1 MAISERIQE
10 NPLYLLFEFQVSD
23 YVVFGLLQREI
34 YLKVIIENWHF
45 LPIFWAHESS
55 FFPPLEISSLVFFL
69 SARSCMFPFRYLLI
83 CLFVFFLPLSDE
95 VILAIRKHLKWDLY
109 RLIGLGYFLKWI
121 FVFCSL
127 LNTLFHKA
135 YRERNSNI
143 VIISF
148 WNKFDESV
156 IWEGC
161 YGP

>member
-34 YLKVIIENWHF
+34 YSKVIIENWHF

-55 FFPPLEISSLVFFL
+55 FFSPLEISSLVFSSL
-69 SARSCMFPFRYLLI
+69 HARACFPSVIYWFVYL
-83 CLFVFFLPLSDE
+83 FFLPLSDE

-109 RLIGLGYFLKWI
+109 GLIGLGYFLKWI

-127 LNTLFHKA
+127 VNTLFHKA
-135 YRERNSNI
+135 YHERNSNI

-156 IWEGC
+156 IWQGC

>member
-55 FFPPLEISSLVFFL
+55 FFSPLEISSSVFFL
-69 SARSCMFPFRYLLI
+69 SARLVQIIYWFVYLFFSSSFWWGDVSNQKALKMGFVWFNRVRV
-83 CLFVFFLPLSDE
+83 LFE
-95 VILAIRKHLKWDLY
+95 VN
-109 RLIGLGYFLKWI
+109 
-121 FVFCSL
+121 FCIY
-127 LNTLFHKA
+127 TLFHKA

-156 IWEGC
+156 IWQDY

>member
-55 FFPPLEISSLVFFL
+55 FFSPLEISSLVFFL

-83 CLFVFFLPLSDE
+83 CLFVFSSSFWWGDFSNQKALKMGFVWFNRVRVLFEVNFCILLLS
-95 VILAIRKHLKWDLY
+95 KHSISWS
-109 RLIGLGYFLKWI
+109 IP
-121 FVFCSL
+121 
-127 LNTLFHKA
+127 
-135 YRERNSNI
+135 ERNSNI

-156 IWEGC
+156 IWQGC